1 MGLRAPGDLGDLEV
15 AAALATCD
23 HAGVTSATASALP
36 VPREA
41 APMALFRRYPGL
53 RAVPRAVLTELP
65 TPVEPLALAGVRDGA
80 LWVKRD
86 DRTSPVYGGNK
97 ARKLEFVLG
106 SARARGTRRL
116 VTTGGIGTHHGL
128 ATTVFGRQLGMA
140 TTLVLVPQPV
150 TDHVREQLRA
160 MQAFG
165 AEIRGAHG
173 VLGAALHVIAVL
185 ARSWLRGERPL
196 LVPTGGSSAIGDIGF
211 VAAAFELADQI
222 AAGRLPEPAE
232 IYVPV
237 GSGGTLAGL
246 VLGARLAGLRAR
258 IVGVLVT
265 DILPPGPRRL
275 AAQANATLALL
286 RRFDAALPALRI
298 EPSAFEVT
306 RAQLGAG
313 YGAATPAGDDA
324 ITRAS
329 RAGLALES
337 TYTAK
342 CLAEIV
348 ARLSDG
354 RARSPVLFWNTY
366 NSSDLSRHAP
376 DTTPAPLPSTIQHW
390 IAA

>member
-1 MGLRAPGDLGDLEV
+1 MQL
-15 AAALATCD
+15 ALVRRFPRL
-23 HAGVTSATASALP
+23 AGI
-36 VPREA
+36 
-41 APMALFRRYPGL
+41 
-53 RAVPRAVLTELP
+53 PRAVLTELP
-65 TPVEPLALAGVRDGA
+65 TLVEPLRLSGVPDGA

-106 SARARGTRRL
+106 AAQAQGARRV

-128 ATTVFGRQLGMA
+128 ATTVFARQLGIE

-150 TDHVREQLRA
+150 TDHVRAQLRA

-165 AEIRGAHG
+165 AEIRAASG
-173 VLGAALHVIAVL
+173 VLGAALQVIRVL
-185 ARSWLRGERPL
+185 VRSWLRGEHPM
-196 LVPTGGSSAIGDIGF
+196 LVPTGGSSAIGDVGF
-211 VAAAFELADQI
+211 VAAAFEVADQI
-222 AAGRLPEPAE
+222 EAGLLPEPAE

-246 VLGARLAGLRAR
+246 VLGAHLAGLRAR
-258 IVGVLVT
+258 VIGVLVT

-286 RRFDAALPALRI
+286 RRYDASLPAQRI
-298 EPSAFEVT
+298 GASAFEVT

-324 ITRAS
+324 TALAAH
-329 RAGLALES
+329 AGLALEP

-348 ARLSDG
+348 ARLGDG
-354 RARSPVLFWNTY
+354 RARGPVLFWNTY
-366 NSSDLSRHAP
+366 NSADLGRHAP
-376 DTTPAPLPSTIQHW
+376 DAPPTPLPARIERW
-390 IAA
+390 ITP

>member
-1 MGLRAPGDLGDLEV
+1 V
-15 AAALATCD
+15 A
-23 HAGVTSATASALP
+23 SQIASA
-36 VPREA
+36 VP
-41 APMALFRRYPGL
+41 APDASRDAESLALFRRHPAL
-53 RAVPRAVLTELP
+53 RSIPRAVLTQLP
-65 TPVEPLALAGVRDGA
+65 TPVEPLALEGLPEGV

-86 DRTSPVYGGNK
+86 DRTSAVYGGNK

-106 SARARGTRRL
+106 AAQADRCRRL

-128 ATTVFGRQLGMA
+128 ATAIFARQLGLA

-165 AEIRGAHG
+165 AEILGARG
-173 VLGAALHVIAVL
+173 VLGAALQVIRAL

-196 LVPTGGSSAIGDIGF
+196 LVPTGGSSALGDVGF
-211 VAAAFELADQI
+211 VSAAFELAEQVE
-222 AAGRLPEPAE
+222 AGLLPEPAE

-246 VLGARLAGLRAR
+246 VLGAQLAGLRSR

-265 DILPPGPRRL
+265 DILPPGPQRL
-275 AAQANATLALL
+275 ARLANATLALL
-286 RRFDAALPALRI
+286 RRHDASLPATRV
-298 EPSAFEVT
+298 EASAFEIT
-306 RAQLGAG
+306 HAQLGAG
-313 YGAATPAGDDA
+313 YGSATAAGEDA
-324 ITRAS
+324 AARAS
-329 RAGLALES
+329 RAGLALEQ

-348 ARLSDG
+348 ARLGDG
-354 RARSPVLFWNTY
+354 RARAPVLFWNTY
-366 NSSDLSRHAP
+366 NSADPWRHAP
-376 DTTPAPLPSTIQHW
+376 PEAPAALPAAIRRW